1 MQRTTDTCRYDDYM
15 TGDSD
20 KRNDILCSEMLQR
33 VSFRAIRLELK
44 NRSREMRKNDETTRM
59 QMICR
64 QSQIKLS
71 GVGGGVLQS
80 EIIDGVHIQLRSVLS
95 CEMEDACI
103 CIMHVKC
110 VSNKLQK
117 VIYTSNTKRNY

>member
-1 MQRTTDTCRYDDYM
+1 M

-20 KRNDILCSEMLQR
+20 KRNDILSSEMLQR
-33 VSFRAIRLELK
+33 ASFRAISVELK

-71 GVGGGVLQS
+71 GDGGGVLQS
-80 EIIDGVHIQLRSVLS
+80 EIIDGVHI
-95 CEMEDACI
+95 
-103 CIMHVKC
+103 
-110 VSNKLQK
+110 
-117 VIYTSNTKRNY
+117 